1 MLILA
6 YFFHR
11 MPFLGGGLMLFFG
24 LAILALLIVGLV
36 ALFRRRPESHSQG
49 NDHAGQSADADS
61 ALRILNE
68 RYARGEISD
77 EEYKTK
83 KAEIRK

>member
-1 MLILA
+1 MLTLA
-6 YFFHR
+6 YFFHH
-11 MPFLGGGLMLFFG
+11 MPWFGGGLMMFCG
-24 LAILALLIVGLV
+24 LAIVALLVVGLV
-36 ALFRRRPESHSQG
+36 ALFRRHPAGSNRGADSPG
-49 NDHAGQSADADS
+49 HAADADS

-68 RYARGEISD
+68 RYARGEIND